1 MANNEKKAKLQ
12 ELRATIEYL
21 NVCINNAE
29 KPENNGAEVV
39 AMSEIL
45 LMKAYEL
52 YPDIVRVFE

>member
-1 MANNEKKAKLQ
+1 MMNNEKKTKLQ

-21 NVCINNAE
+21 NTCINNAE
-29 KPENNGAEVV
+29 NSENNGAEVV